1 MLGLED
7 KFSIPSASWIAAG
20 QYHHHL
26 AVNEWAGKGLAPREQ
41 GLPGLA
47 YYVLEVE
54 SKEELKDIVKQA
66 QELEAPIKWLNS
78 SELDLV
84 DPDGI
89 VTRICLAR

>member
-54 SKEELKDIVKQA
+54 SKEELLNIVKQA
-66 QELEAPIKWLNS
+66 QELEVPIKWLNS

-89 VTRICLAR
+89 VTRIRLAR

>member
-1 MLGLED
+1 M
-7 KFSIPSASWIAAG
+7 
-20 QYHHHL
+20 
-26 AVNEWAGKGLAPREQ
+26 
-41 GLPGLA
+41 PGLA

-54 SKEELKDIVKQA
+54 SKEELLDIVKQA

-89 VTRICLAR
+89 VTRIRLAR